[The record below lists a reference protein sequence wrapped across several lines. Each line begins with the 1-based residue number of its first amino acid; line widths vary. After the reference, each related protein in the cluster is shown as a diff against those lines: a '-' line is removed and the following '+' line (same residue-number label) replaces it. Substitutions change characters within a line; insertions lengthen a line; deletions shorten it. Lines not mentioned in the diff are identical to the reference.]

1 MNEDEGHGHNAS
13 DISDKAM
20 KRRISDLKEQTI
32 FYNILLWMLNIF
44 PCNYV
49 QSVNQLSPLS
59 RGAAI
64 VTAVDGRKAS
74 VN

>member
-13 DISDKAM
+13 DNSDN
-20 KRRISDLKEQTI
+20 DVKERTI
-32 FYNILLWMLNIF
+32 FYNILLCMLNIF

-59 RGAAI
+59 CGAAI